1 MTEEGRDLMWT
12 LHKNKK
18 VCLFSVPPS
27 NPKVNLLA
35 LAPWHIKDEIMP
47 TKSGGEDGSTCV
59 VASFHQIWATR
70 HSPGSHWKEST
81 SLPEYGSQ
89 WQSDYIDAK
98 LDDGSVGTLG
108 IILLAATGGDT
119 FFFFFLYSHLRIDF
133 LRWSL
138 EMDFN
143 YILNH

>member
-1 MTEEGRDLMWT
+1 M
-12 LHKNKK
+12 
-18 VCLFSVPPS
+18 
-27 NPKVNLLA
+27 
-35 LAPWHIKDEIMP
+35 
-47 TKSGGEDGSTCV
+47 KSGGEDGSTCA